1 MGVLGCNFAVSFGND
16 ALRYDDDA
24 LRYDEQHEETIT
36 HIHNMNYDFE
46 IIGEIGYGLGSEEY
60 VAWMLQ
66 GMEGREVNVRV
77 CSLGGSAIA
86 GLNIATRFK
95 EHGNVTVHLM
105 GMNASAATI
114 LAMGARKVC
123 MDSNGGMLIHKCMLW
138 MEQWGNMNA
147 DELRQTIEEMA
158 KTAEQADAIDAIML
172 QWYMNRCKKPAEDVL
187 ELMQKDKF
195 ITAEEALEFGLVDE
209 IEQMQEGVPA
219 MASVMA
225 KWVAQADRS
234 LLYAPAVNGG
244 KSGAEPAANAAGTVA
259 DTTTNTTNKNMNKTY
274 TAIAALAGIEAPY
287 QAVADKDGNVGC
299 YVAEAQLDVLEV
311 AAAKAKADAEA
322 LAKANI
328 DLATANAAMEQMKT
342 EHETA
347 LAALR
352 EEMNAQLEAKVAEL
366 NTAAEEAKAAL
377 ETEHA
382 AAMEAVKAE
391 HTAALEA
398 ANTEHATALASKDAE
413 LATAKADLTASNE
426 KVTALEAQVAEMA
439 AAAPEPQ
446 VPAAAPAAGAAPKVK
461 AYAEMTTAEK
471 AQYEKEHRRKR

>member
-1 MGVLGCNFAVSFGND
+1 M
-16 ALRYDDDA
+16 
-24 LRYDEQHEETIT
+24 T
-36 HIHNMNYDFE
+36 NYDFE

-147 DELRQTIEEMA
+147 DELRKTIDEMA

-209 IEQMQEGVPA
+209 IEQMQEGAPA
-219 MASVMA
+219 MASAMA

-244 KSGAEPAANAAGTVA
+244 KSGAEPAANATGTVA
-259 DTTTNTTNKNMNKTY
+259 DTTTNTTNNNMNKTY

-311 AAAKAKADAEA
+311 AAAKAQADAEA
-322 LAKANI
+322 LVKANL

-352 EEMNAQLEAKVAEL
+352 EEMNAALEAKVAEL

-391 HTAALEA
+391 HSAELDAVNAHLDEEVGKLNKA
-398 ANTEHATALASKDAE
+398 HEEALAAKDAE
-413 LATAKADLTASNE
+413 LATANASLEEANG

-446 VPAAAPAAGAAPKVK
+446 VPAAAPAAGAQHKQK
-461 AYAEMTTAEK
+461 AYAEMTTKEK
-471 AQYEKEHRRKR
+471 AAYMMSKMGK

>member
-1 MGVLGCNFAVSFGND
+1 MK
-16 ALRYDDDA
+16 
-24 LRYDEQHEETIT
+24 
-36 HIHNMNYDFE
+36 YDFE
-46 IIGEIGYGLGSEEY
+46 IIGEIGYGYGSSEY
-60 VAWMLQ
+60 VAWMLE
-66 GMEGREVNVRV
+66 GMQGREVNIRV
-77 CSLGGSAIA
+77 NSLGGSAVA
-86 GLNIATRFK
+86 GLDIATRLK
-95 EHGNVTVHLM
+95 EHGNCTVHLM

-114 LAMGARKVC
+114 LAMGAKKVC
-123 MDSNGGMLIHKCMLW
+123 MDSNGGMLIHKCMIW
-138 MEQWGNMNA
+138 YEEWGNMNA
-147 DELRQTIEEMA
+147 DDLRQAIEEMT
-158 KTAEQADAIDAIML
+158 KTANQADSYDAIAL
-172 QWYMNRCKKPAEDVL
+172 KWYMNRAKKSADEVL
-187 ELMQKDKF
+187 GLMRENKF
-195 ITAEEALEFGLVDE
+195 ITADEALEWGFVDE
-209 IEQMQEGVPA
+209 IENCADAVPTA
-219 MASVMA
+219 QARA
-225 KWVAQADRS
+225 LAWVAQADAS
-234 LLYAPAVNGG
+234 LLARCSMPIAKHDDDNDAPSAMMTA
-244 KSGAEPAANAAGTVA
+244 K
-259 DTTTNTTNKNMNKTY
+259 TTNTTNNNMNKTY

-311 AAAKAKADAEA
+311 AAAKAQADAEA
-322 LAKANI
+322 LAKSNI

-352 EEMNAQLEAKVAEL
+352 EEMNAHLEAKVAEL

-391 HTAALEA
+391 HTAALET
-398 ANTEHATALASKDAE
+398 ANTEHATALAAKDKE
-413 LATAKADLTASNE
+413 LTTAKASLEEANG

-471 AQYEKEHRRKR
+471 AQYEKEQRRRK

>member
-1 MGVLGCNFAVSFGND
+1 MK
-16 ALRYDDDA
+16 
-24 LRYDEQHEETIT
+24 
-36 HIHNMNYDFE
+36 YDFE
-46 IIGEIGYGLGSEEY
+46 IIGEIGYGYGSSEY
-60 VAWMLQ
+60 VAWMLE
-66 GMEGREVNVRV
+66 GMQGREVNIRV
-77 CSLGGSAIA
+77 NSLGGNAVA
-86 GLNIATRFK
+86 GLDIATRLK
-95 EHGNVTVHLM
+95 EHGNCTVHLM

-114 LAMGARKVC
+114 LAMGAKKVC
-123 MDSNGGMLIHKCMLW
+123 MDSNGGMLIHKCMIW
-138 MEQWGNMNA
+138 YEEWGNMNA
-147 DELRQTIEEMA
+147 DDLRQAIEEMT
-158 KTAEQADAIDAIML
+158 KTANQADSYDAIAL
-172 QWYMNRCKKPAEDVL
+172 KWYMNRAKKSADEVL
-187 ELMQKDKF
+187 GLMRENKF
-195 ITAEEALEFGLVDE
+195 ITADEALEWGFVDE
-209 IEQMQEGVPA
+209 IENCADAVPTA
-219 MASVMA
+219 QARA
-225 KWVAQADRS
+225 LAWVAQADKA
-234 LLYAPAVNGG
+234 LLHAPIAKHDDDNDAPSATMTA
-244 KSGAEPAANAAGTVA
+244 K
-259 DTTTNTTNKNMNKTY
+259 TTNTINNDMIKTY

-311 AAAKAKADAEA
+311 AAAKAQADAEA

-352 EEMNAQLEAKVAEL
+352 EEMNAALEAKVAEL

-398 ANTEHATALASKDAE
+398 ANAEHATALEAANTEHTTALSAKDAE
-413 LATAKADLTASNE
+413 LATAQADLTAANE

-446 VPAAAPAAGAAPKVK
+446 VPAVAGAQAETKK
-461 AYAEMTTAEK
+461 NYAEMSTAEK
-471 AQYEKEHRRKR
+471 AAYMKAQMGK

>member
-1 MGVLGCNFAVSFGND
+1 MK
-16 ALRYDDDA
+16 
-24 LRYDEQHEETIT
+24 
-36 HIHNMNYDFE
+36 YDFE
-46 IIGEIGYGLGSEEY
+46 IIGEIGYGYGSSEY
-60 VAWMLQ
+60 VAWMLEGMQ
-66 GMEGREVNVRV
+66 GRAVNIRV
-77 CSLGGSAIA
+77 NSLGGSAVA
-86 GLNIATRFK
+86 GLDIATRLK
-95 EHGNVTVHLM
+95 EHGNCTVHLM

-114 LAMGARKVC
+114 LAMGAKKVC
-123 MDSNGGMLIHKCMLW
+123 MDSNGGMLIHKCMIW
-138 MEQWGNMNA
+138 YEEWGNMNA
-147 DELRQTIEEMA
+147 DDLRQAIEEMT
-158 KTAEQADAIDAIML
+158 KTANRADSYDAIAL
-172 QWYMNRCKKPAEDVL
+172 KWYMNRAKKSADEVL
-187 ELMQKDKF
+187 GLMRENKF
-195 ITAEEALEFGLVDE
+195 ITADEALEWGFVDE
-209 IEQMQEGVPA
+209 VENCADAAPTAQA
-219 MASVMA
+219 RALA
-225 KWVAQADRS
+225 WVAQADAS
-234 LLYAPAVNGG
+234 LLASAQLKHTVA
-244 KSGAEPAANAAGTVA
+244 AEP
-259 DTTTNTTNKNMNKTY
+259 TTNTINDNMNKTY

-311 AAAKAKADAEA
+311 AAAKAQADAEA

-352 EEMNAQLEAKVAEL
+352 EEMNAALEAKVAEL

-391 HTAALEA
+391 HSAEIDAVNAHLDEEVGKLNKA
-398 ANTEHATALASKDAE
+398 HEEALAAKNVE
-413 LATAKADLTASNE
+413 LATANASLEEANG

-439 AAAPEPQ
+439 AAAPDPQ

-471 AQYEKEHRRKR
+471 AQYEKEHRRRK